1 MPVLFRFRF
10 LDVNAFIYGMVVP
23 SCVIVVL
30 TFYFL
35 FRSALL
41 SRYIVGMQ
49 PDKRVRDK
57 MRRKRTVQIILFTK
71 VNLQLRQSE
80 KNTVKFSW
88 LREHLPFYRK
98 CNYCFNLI
106 WKINSKFVYIRYTG
120 QLSIW
125 MSATKLTVCN
135 PHVQTDYRK
144 QLRVYITENASNSVY
159 SIIWLYP
166 SIRNQFVV
174 MLSYSLN
181 KYS

>member
-1 MPVLFRFRF
+1 MPVLFLFRF

-80 KNTVKFSW
+80 KKMSFS
-88 LREHLPFYRK
+88 ENAITQIK
-98 CNYCFNLI
+98 TNLI
-106 WKINSKFVYIRYTG
+106 WKINSKFVYIHYTG

-125 MSATKLTVCN
+125 MSVTKLTVCN

-144 QLRVYITENASNSVY
+144 QLRVYITENASNNVY

-166 SIRNQFVV
+166 AIRNQFVV

-181 KYS
+181 Q

>member
-80 KNTVKFSW
+80 KNTVKFS
-88 LREHLPFYRK
+88 
-98 CNYCFNLI
+98 
-106 WKINSKFVYIRYTG
+106 
-120 QLSIW
+120 
-125 MSATKLTVCN
+125 
-135 PHVQTDYRK
+135 
-144 QLRVYITENASNSVY
+144 
-159 SIIWLYP
+159 
-166 SIRNQFVV
+166 
-174 MLSYSLN
+174 
-181 KYS
+181 

>member
-1 MPVLFRFRF
+1 MPVLFLFRF

-41 SRYIVGMQ
+41 SRYLVGMQ

-80 KNTVKFSW
+80 KKKSLTF
-88 LREHLPFYRK
+88 FFRK
-98 CNYCFNLI
+98 CNYSFSLI
-106 WKINSKFVYIRYTG
+106 WKINSKFVYIHYTG
-120 QLSIW
+120 QLS
-125 MSATKLTVCN
+125 MSVTKLTVCN

-144 QLRVYITENASNSVY
+144 QFRVYITENASNNVY

-166 SIRNQFVV
+166 PIRNQFVV

-181 KYS
+181 QYS